1 MNIIKSKNKSGMTQ
15 ELLESYLHIL
25 LNGSHED
32 IFVPNS
38 YTEEYIKHHVQC
50 DQKIRKKSKSDEEK
64 SPKEESAKF
73 NLGKS
78 NIF

>member
-1 MNIIKSKNKSGMTQ
+1 MSQERLINIHSFIQ
-15 ELLESYLHIL
+15 IL
-25 LNGSHED
+25 LNGPHED

-50 DQKIRKKSKSDEEK
+50 DQKLRKKSKTDEEK
-64 SPKEESAKF
+64 SPKKEESAKF

>member
-1 MNIIKSKNKSGMTQ
+1 MTQ
-15 ELLESYLHIL
+15 ELLESYLQIL
-25 LNGSHED
+25 LNGGHED

-38 YTEEYIKHHVQC
+38 YTAEYIKHHVQC
-50 DQKIRKKSKSDEEK
+50 DQKIRKKSKPDDEK
-64 SPKEESAKF
+64 SPKKEESGKF